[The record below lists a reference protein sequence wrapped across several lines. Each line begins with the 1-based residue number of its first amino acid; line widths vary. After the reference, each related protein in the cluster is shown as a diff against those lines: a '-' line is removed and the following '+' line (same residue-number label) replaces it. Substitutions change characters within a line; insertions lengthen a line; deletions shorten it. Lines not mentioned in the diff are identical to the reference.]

1 MPLLY
6 SSLLNTR
13 KRYNG
18 HQELSSRDSID
29 NSLLLGACALGRSM
43 PHPILS
49 ISLALILLFA
59 LGYNFAVAQE
69 AEITGLSPSV
79 NDTRLTVEQV
89 AGGLISPTTMAF
101 LDEDTI
107 LVLEKDNGRVRVIED
122 GELRPEPLLDVAVAS
137 DGERGMLGIALSK
150 ENDTTTYVFLYFT
163 ESGGGVDGDDMQ
175 GVPPAGNRLYR
186 YELQGNQL
194 VNPMLLIDLPALP
207 GPRYNGGP
215 VLIGPDNNV
224 YAIIG
229 DVGGHTT
236 MVQNFENSP
245 EPDGTSGILRVGKN
259 GELPE
264 PIIGTGAFAK
274 YYFAYG
280 MRSSYGMGFDPMTGV
295 LWDTE
300 NGAPFVDEIN
310 LVNAG
315 FNSGWK
321 IVQGRVPPGFNL
333 TDLVMFNEESH
344 YSNPEFTWTQPVNP
358 TALEFLNSNALGQQY
373 ENDMFVG
380 DTSNGTIY
388 RFDLNENR
396 SAFVLGEALDD
407 TVANTP
413 EEAEDVIFGTG
424 FGGITDIKTGPDGY
438 LYILSFVDG
447 TLFRVIPTADVL
459 RPNAVVAGGTADLTV
474 RAADL
479 SGDTITGVYVVIKA
493 TNGTT
498 LMEGHAPLT
507 FTGTVGSTY
516 TVTVPVLGNME
527 FDRWDNGVT
536 DRTRSIILGQGD
548 TTITA
553 YLDVESTS
561 GNGTID
567 SRTIIIQRFADI
579 VNQDNCFDAEDAG
592 RLYMV
597 IGNVLRNMFIE
608 SEGGSNQLEQE
619 INRLVQDC
627 QVVNTAPNEPTP
639 GNPTNTP
646 EPSESNSEEG
656 GGDEEEEG
664 GGGGDEEEE
673 GGGGGDEE
681 EEGGGGGDEEE

>member
-1 MPLLY
+1 
-6 SSLLNTR
+6 
-13 KRYNG
+13 
-18 HQELSSRDSID
+18 
-29 NSLLLGACALGRSM
+29 M

-49 ISLALILLFA
+49 IILAFILLFVS
-59 LGYNFAVAQE
+59 GDNFAVAQE
-69 AEITGLSPSV
+69 AEITELRPSI

-122 GELRPEPLLDVAVAS
+122 GELQPEPLLDVAIAN
-137 DGERGMLGIALSK
+137 DGERGMLGIAVSK

-163 ESGGGVDGDDMQ
+163 ESGGGADGDDMQ

-194 VNPMLLIDLPALP
+194 VNPMLLLDLPALP

-224 YAIIG
+224 YVIIG

-245 EPDGTSGILRVGKN
+245 GADGTSGILRVGKN
-259 GELPE
+259 GEVPE
-264 PIIGTGAFAK
+264 PIIGTGAIAK

-280 MRSSYGMGFDPMTGV
+280 MRSSYGMDFDPMTGV

-321 IVQGRVPPGFNL
+321 IVQGMVPSDYSL

-344 YSNPEFTWTQPVNP
+344 YSNPEFTWAEPVNP
-358 TALEFLNSNALGQQY
+358 TALEFLDSSALGQQY

-380 DTSNGTIY
+380 DTSSGTIY
-388 RFDLNENR
+388 RFELNENR
-396 SAFVLGEALDD
+396 SAFVLEGALDD

-447 TLFRVIPTADVL
+447 TLFRVIPADAL
-459 RPNAVVAGGTADLTV
+459 RPNAVVAGGTADLTI

-479 SGDTITGVYVVIKA
+479 SGDTITGVYIIIEA
-493 TNGTT
+493 NNGTT

-507 FTGTVGSTY
+507 FTGTVGSAY

-553 YLDVESTS
+553 YLDVGSTS
-561 GNGTID
+561 GNATID

-579 VNQDNCFDAEDAG
+579 VDQDNCFDVEDAG

-597 IGNVLRNMFIE
+597 IGNVIRNMFSE
-608 SEGGSNQLEQE
+608 SEGGSNQLQQE

-627 QVVNTAPNEPTP
+627 LVVNTGPDELDPDNLPDA
-639 GNPTNTP
+639 P
-646 EPSESNSEEG
+646 EPSESNIQ
-656 GGDEEEEG
+656 GGDEEEG
-664 GGGGDEEEE
+664 GDGDGDEEE
-673 GGGGGDEE
+673 GGDGDGEE
-681 EEGGGGGDEEE
+681 EE

>member
-1 MPLLY
+1 MP
-6 SSLLNTR
+6 
-13 KRYNG
+13 
-18 HQELSSRDSID
+18 Q
-29 NSLLLGACALGRSM
+29 
-43 PHPILS
+43 PILS

-59 LGYNFAVAQE
+59 LGHNFAVAQE
-69 AEITGLSPSV
+69 AEITGLRPSV
-79 NDTRLTVEQV
+79 NDASLTVEQV
-89 AGGLISPTTMAF
+89 ADGLISPTTMAF

-107 LVLEKDNGRVRVIED
+107 LVLEKDNGTVRVIED
-122 GELRPEPLLDVAVAS
+122 GELQPEPLLDVAVAN
-137 DGERGMLGIALSK
+137 DGERGMLGTAVSR

-163 ESGGGVDGDDMQ
+163 ESGGGVDGDDTQ

-194 VNPMLLIDLPALP
+194 VNPTLLLDLPALP

-215 VLIGPDNNV
+215 ILIGPDNNV
-224 YAIIG
+224 YVIIG

-236 MVQNFENSP
+236 MVQNFENGP
-245 EPDGTSGILRVGKN
+245 GPDGTSGILRVGKN
-259 GELPE
+259 GEVPE
-264 PIIGTGAFAK
+264 PIIGTDAFAK

-280 MRSSYGMGFDPMTGV
+280 MRSSHGMDFDPMTGV
-295 LWDTE
+295 LWNTE

-321 IVQGRVPPGFNL
+321 IVQGMVPPDYNL

-344 YSNPEFTWTQPVNP
+344 YSNPEFTWTESVNP
-358 TALEFLNSNALGQQY
+358 TALEFLNSIELGQQY
-373 ENDMFVG
+373 ENNIFVG

-388 RFDLNENR
+388 RFQLNENR
-396 SAFVLGEALDD
+396 SAFVLEGALDD

-413 EEAEDVIFGTG
+413 EEAENAVFGTG

-447 TLFRVIPTADVL
+447 TLFRVVPAAEVL
-459 RPNAVVAGGTADLTV
+459 RPNAIVAAGGTADLTV

-479 SGDTITGVYVVIKA
+479 SGDTITGVYIVIEA

-507 FTGTVGSTY
+507 FTGTAGSTY

-536 DRTRSIILGQGD
+536 DRTRSVNLDQGD

-561 GNGTID
+561 ANATID

-579 VNQDNCFDAEDAG
+579 VDQDNCFDVEDAG

-597 IGNVLRNMFIE
+597 IGNVMRNMF
-608 SEGGSNQLEQE
+608 SEGEGGTNQLQHE
-619 INRLVQDC
+619 IDRLVVQGCPIVD
-627 QVVNTAPNEPTP
+627 VSPNEL
-639 GNPTNTP
+639 NPSNPPNTP

-656 GGDEEEEG
+656 GADEEEEEGADDEEEEG
-664 GGGGDEEEE
+664 GAGEEE
-673 GGGGGDEE
+673 
-681 EEGGGGGDEEE
+681 

>member
-1 MPLLY
+1 
-6 SSLLNTR
+6 
-13 KRYNG
+13 
-18 HQELSSRDSID
+18 
-29 NSLLLGACALGRSM
+29 M

-59 LGYNFAVAQE
+59 LGNNFAVAQE

-89 AGGLISPTTMAF
+89 AGGLISPTAMAF

-137 DGERGMLGIALSK
+137 DGERGMLGIAVSK

-224 YAIIG
+224 YVIIG

-236 MVQNFENSP
+236 MVQNFENGS
-245 EPDGTSGILRVGKN
+245 EADGTSGILRIGKN
-259 GELPE
+259 GEVPE

-280 MRSSYGMGFDPMTGV
+280 MRSSYGMDFDPMTGV

-310 LVNAG
+310 LVNDG

-344 YSNPEFTWTQPVNP
+344 YSNPEFTWTEPVDP
-358 TALEFLNSNALGQQY
+358 TALEFLASSAFGEEY

-380 DTSNGTIY
+380 DISNGTIY
-388 RFDLNENR
+388 RFELNENR
-396 SAFVLGEALDD
+396 SAFVLEGALDD

-413 EEAEDVIFGTG
+413 EEAEDAIFGTG
-424 FGGITDIKTGPDGY
+424 FGSISDIKTGPDGY
-438 LYILSFVDG
+438 LYILSSVDG
-447 TLFRVIPTADVL
+447 TLFRVIPAADTL
-459 RPNAVVAGGTADLTV
+459 SSDAESIADLTV

-479 SGDTITGVYVVIKA
+479 SGDTITGVYIVIEA
-493 TNGTT
+493 INGTT

-507 FTGTVGSTY
+507 FTGTAGSTY

-527 FDRWDNGVT
+527 FDRWDNGST
-536 DRTRSIILGQGD
+536 DRTRSIVLGQDD

-553 YLDVESTS
+553 YLEVDSAFT
-561 GNGTID
+561 NATID
-567 SRTIIIQRFADI
+567 ARTIIIQRFADI
-579 VNQDNCFDAEDAG
+579 VDQDNCFDAEDAR
-592 RLYMV
+592 RLNMV
-597 IGNVLRNMFIE
+597 IGHLIQNIFSE
-608 SEGGSNQLEQE
+608 SEGGSNQLQQE

-627 QVVNTAPNEPTP
+627 QVVGAGANELGQGDASNNTEPSEEESANEE
-639 GNPTNTP
+639 
-646 EPSESNSEEG
+646 EPSESNSDEGDEEEPSESNSDE
-656 GGDEEEEG
+656 GDEEEE
-664 GGGGDEEEE
+664 E
-673 GGGGGDEE
+673 
-681 EEGGGGGDEEE
+681 

>member
-1 MPLLY
+1 
-6 SSLLNTR
+6 
-13 KRYNG
+13 
-18 HQELSSRDSID
+18 
-29 NSLLLGACALGRSM
+29 M

-59 LGYNFAVAQE
+59 LGHNFAVAQE
-69 AEITGLSPSV
+69 AEITGLGASI
-79 NDTRLTVEQV
+79 NDTSLTVEQV

-107 LVLEKDNGRVRVIED
+107 LVLEKDNGTVRVIED
-122 GELRPEPLLDVAVAS
+122 GELQPEPLLDVAVAN
-137 DGERGMLGIALSK
+137 DGERGMLGTAVSR

-163 ESGGGVDGDDMQ
+163 ESGGGVDGDDTL

-194 VNPMLLIDLPALP
+194 VNPTLLLDLPALP

-215 VLIGPDNNV
+215 ILIGPDNNV
-224 YAIIG
+224 YVIIG

-236 MVQNFENSP
+236 MVQNFENGP
-245 EPDGTSGILRVGKN
+245 GPDGTSGILRVGKN
-259 GELPE
+259 GKAPE
-264 PIIGTGAFAK
+264 PIIGSDAFAK

-280 MRSSYGMGFDPMTGV
+280 MRSSHGMDFDPMTGV
-295 LWDTE
+295 LWNTE

-321 IVQGRVPPGFNL
+321 IVQGMVPPDYNL

-344 YSNPEFTWTQPVNP
+344 YSNPEFTWTEPVNP
-358 TALEFLNSNALGQQY
+358 TALEFLNSSALGQQY
-373 ENDMFVG
+373 ENNMFVG
-380 DTSNGTIY
+380 DASNGTIY
-388 RFDLNENR
+388 RFQLNENR
-396 SAFVLGEALDD
+396 SAFVLEDALDD

-413 EEAEDVIFGTG
+413 EEAENAVFGTG

-447 TLFRVIPTADVL
+447 TLFRVVPAADVL
-459 RPNAVVAGGTADLTV
+459 RPNAIVAGGTADLTI
-474 RAADL
+474 RSADL
-479 SGDTITGVYVVIKA
+479 SGDAITGVYIVIEA

-507 FTGTVGSTY
+507 FTGTIGSTY
-516 TVTVPVLGNME
+516 SVTVPVLGNME

-536 DRTRSIILGQGD
+536 DRTRSITLDQGD

-561 GNGTID
+561 ASAPID
-567 SRTIIIQRFADI
+567 TRTIIIQRFADI
-579 VNQDNCFDAEDAG
+579 VDQDNCFNAEDAG

-597 IGNVLRNMFIE
+597 IGNVMRNMFSE
-608 SEGGSNQLEQE
+608 SEGGSNQLQRE
-619 INRLVQDC
+619 IDGLVQDC
-627 QVVNTAPNEPTP
+627 QVINTGPNELNFS
-639 GNPTNTP
+639 NPPSTP
-646 EPSESNSEEG
+646 EPNESNSDEEEAGDAG
-656 GGDEEEEG
+656 GGGDDEEEEEEAG
-664 GGGGDEEEE
+664 DAGGGGD
-673 GGGGGDEE
+673 DEE
-681 EEGGGGGDEEE
+681 EEEEAGDAGDEEGEEE